1 MSVKSKKSLKEKVEE
16 EAKAFLPVFLYV
28 WFLLAVLGVHKS
40 IVLSQAHIVQHQG
53 FAVVKALAFAKVLFI
68 ANKFGVWRVFDKM
81 PLIAPILAKSFLF
94 GVLLIDMD
102 MIEQALLQH
111 FWPAHADHDGVDLN
125 NLRTLL
131 SVGLVTFAA
140 LIPFF
145 GYREFAKLIG
155 EKELQ
160 KVVFVRRET
169 FVPRGAAERAA
180 APAPAETVES

>member
-1 MSVKSKKSLKEKVEE
+1 MSAQAKKSFKEKVQE

-68 ANKFGVWRVFDKM
+68 ANKFGIWRVFDKM
-81 PLIAPILAKSFLF
+81 PLIVPILAKSFLF

-102 MIEQALLQH
+102 MIEQTLLEH
-111 FWPAHADHDGVDLN
+111 FWPSHADHDGV
-125 NLRTLL
+125 NLYDFRTLL
-131 SVGLVTFAA
+131 SVGLVSFSA

-145 GYREFAKLIG
+145 GYREFAKLVG
-155 EKELQ
+155 ERELQ
-160 KVVFVRRET
+160 NALFVRRET
-169 FVPRGAAERAA
+169 FVPRREAERAA
-180 APAPAETVES
+180 APAPAETVDS